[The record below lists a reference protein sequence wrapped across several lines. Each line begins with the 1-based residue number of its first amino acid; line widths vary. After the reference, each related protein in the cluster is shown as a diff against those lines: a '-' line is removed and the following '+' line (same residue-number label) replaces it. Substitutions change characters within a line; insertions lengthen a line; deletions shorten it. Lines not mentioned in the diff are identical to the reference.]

1 MEVKDTIARFVD
13 STDLLEERVR
23 LGRTRTISKLLRI
36 SDSPVAKM
44 EARSLRKRLEKS
56 DEYAGRFIFD
66 KSDRI
71 SVGDAAT
78 LDRVLKML
86 NDEIVTSPISDA
98 VYESEIKDRIR

>member
-1 MEVKDTIARFVD
+1 M
-13 STDLLEERVR
+13 R

-36 SDSPVAKM
+36 SNSPVAKM
-44 EARSLRKRLEKS
+44 SAHSLRERLEGS
-56 DEYAGRFIFD
+56 DEYANQFD
-66 KSDRI
+66 FDENDHI
-71 SVGDAAT
+71 TVGDGAT